1 MNISDLFVIRITLG
15 DIIGIVVISLIV
27 LGFIGLYVIAAFDDW
42 RTKRKKKR
50 DAKRQANP

>member
-15 DIIGIVVISLIV
+15 DIIGIVVVSLIV

-42 RTKRKKKR
+42 RAKRKKKR